1 VKQVKLLFVFLVL
14 VLTTFPLESAERIT
28 GRYALILSDPAP
40 AERFAS
46 RHELRAA
53 AGMSYRQQIDQAQK
67 SVRDE
72 LSRRRIGVLS
82 SANLLLN
89 AVFVQAS
96 QDQEAELRSIPGVQR
111 VVPVARL
118 RLKLD
123 RAVQLVNAPAAWNR
137 LGGVGNAGAGI
148 KIGIIDTGIEQT
160 HPAFQDNSL
169 AVPAGFPK
177 CQGNDC
183 AFTNNKVIVAR
194 SYVRQLAAGTPP
206 NPAVDSHPD
215 DYSPRDRVGHGTAL
229 AMIAAGETNSGPLAT
244 ITGMAPKAYLGNY
257 KIFGSP
263 GVIDYTGGDVMI
275 AALEDALNDG
285 MDIVVLSL
293 GSPAFSGPLDAGAAC
308 GVSSS
313 TPCDPEA
320 LAVENAVRAGM
331 LVVAAAGNEGDTGLV
346 LPTLNTIDSPGDAP
360 SAIAVGATTNSH
372 TFVSSVYV
380 NGNNVPSGLQRLN
393 TGFSDGPLPSAP
405 LAAPLRD
412 VTTLG
417 NDGLLCTPVLPTSL
431 AGSIALVQRGTCTFL
446 QKVTNAQNAGAV
458 GVVIYNSGGSQG
470 IIVPGGL
477 GGTAIP
483 TAGLSNADG
492 VALKSFLSSN
502 PGISVT
508 LDPSPFALDVSV
520 FNTVADFSSQG
531 PAVGF
536 GAIKPDMVAVG
547 TDLYLAAQRFDPN
560 GVLYSPSG
568 YIVSQGTSFSAPMVA
583 GAAALV
589 KQSKPTLTAS
599 QLKSLLVNT
608 ASPQV
613 TDDFGVTATVA
624 AMGAGKLDAGS
635 AVTSNVTVEPATI
648 SFGILTSTT
657 VQPQALQIKN
667 TGSSPLSLTFS
678 VAPRVTD
685 PNAQV
690 RLDKTSLS
698 LGPGAS
704 GTLTATLSG
713 RLPNPGFY
721 EGVVSIQGGAVPLR
735 IPYLYV
741 EGDGFPANIIPIMGD
756 GFAGTVNELTPD
768 GAVVLKVIDRYG
780 APVSGVAV
788 QWAVTQG
795 GGRLTNAD
803 SRTDIYGFAGANAY
817 LGPQL
822 GAQQFAARAAGTT
835 ITFSGAA
842 RLKPTISANGA
853 VNAASFQ
860 AGPVT
865 PGSYISLFGSGLSD
879 DTRAAATASLPLSLD
894 SVSVSFDVPAANLSL
909 PGRLLY
915 VSPGQVNLQVPW
927 ELQGQS
933 SAQIKVS
940 VEFSS
945 GVVYTLPLAAYSPAI
960 FEYTEA
966 SSGTRLAAAQDAKF
980 ALIGSANPAQRGQT
994 IVLYA
999 NGLGPVDNP
1008 PATGEPAPAQP
1019 LANTLT
1025 TPVVTIGGERATVTF
1040 GGLAPGF
1047 PALYQ
1052 INAAVPPNVAP
1063 GIQPVVVS
1071 IGGTDSKP
1079 VSIPIQ

>member
-1 VKQVKLLFVFLVL
+1 MKQAKFVLLLVVFVLAS
-14 VLTTFPLESAERIT
+14 FPVESAERMT

-40 AERFAS
+40 AERFTS
-46 RHELRAA
+46 RQELRAA
-53 AGMSYRQQIDQAQK
+53 AGTSYRQQIDQAQK

-72 LSRRRIGVLS
+72 LGRRRIRALS

-96 QDQEAELRSIPGVQR
+96 KEQAAELLSIPGVRR
-111 VVPVARL
+111 VAPVARL

-123 RAVQLVNAPAAWNR
+123 RAVPLVNAPAAWNR
-137 LGGVGNAGAGI
+137 LGGVGNAGAGV

-160 HPAFQDNSL
+160 HAAFQDSSL

-177 CQGNDC
+177 CQGSDC
-183 AFTNNKVIVAR
+183 AFTSNKVIVAR
-194 SYVRQLAAGTPP
+194 SYVRQLAAGSSP
-206 NPAVDSHPD
+206 NPAADSRPD

-229 AMIAAGETNSGPLAT
+229 AMIAAGGTNSGPLAT

-263 GVIDYTGGDVMI
+263 GVIDYSSGEVMI

-285 MDIVVLSL
+285 MDVVVLSL
-293 GSPAFSGPLDAGAAC
+293 GSPALSGPLDAGRAC

-313 TPCDPEA
+313 TACDPEA

-331 LVVAAAGNEGDTGLV
+331 LVVAAAGNEGDTGLE
-346 LPTLNTIDSPGDAP
+346 LPTMNTIDSPGDAP

-380 NGNNVPSGLQRLN
+380 NGNSVPSSLQRLN
-393 TGFSDGPLPSAP
+393 TYFSDGPLPSAP
-405 LAAPLRD
+405 VTAPLRD
-412 VTTLG
+412 VTTPG
-417 NDGLLCTPVLPTSL
+417 NDGLLCTSVLPTSL
-431 AGSIALVQRGTCTFL
+431 AGSIALIQRGTCTFL

-458 GVVIYNSGGSQG
+458 GVVVYNSSGSQG

-477 GGTAIP
+477 AGTAIP

-492 VALKSFLSSN
+492 VTLKSFLASHS
-502 PGISVT
+502 GTSVT
-508 LDPSPFALDVSV
+508 LDASPFALDVAV

-531 PAVGF
+531 PAVGS
-536 GAIKPDMVAVG
+536 GTIKPDMVAVG

-568 YIVSQGTSFSAPMVA
+568 YTVTQGTSFSAPMVA

-589 KQSKPTLTAS
+589 KQSNPALTAG
-599 QLKSLLVNT
+599 QLKSMLVNT
-608 ASPQV
+608 ASPRV
-613 TDDFGVTATVA
+613 TDSFGITATVA

-635 AVTSNVTVEPATI
+635 AVASNVTVEPATI

-657 VQPQALQIKN
+657 VQPQVLQIKN
-667 TGSSPLSLTFS
+667 TGSSAVSLTFS
-678 VAPRVTD
+678 VTPRSTD

-690 RLDKTSLS
+690 QLDKTSLS

-704 GTLTATLSG
+704 GALTATLSG
-713 RLPNPGFY
+713 RFPDPGFY

-735 IPYLYV
+735 VPYLYIA
-741 EGDGFPANIIPIMGD
+741 GDGFPGNVVPIMGD
-756 GFAGTVNELTPD
+756 GFVGTVNELTPD
-768 GAVVLKVIDRYG
+768 GAVVFKVIDRYG
-780 APVSGVAV
+780 APVSGVPV

-795 GGRLTNAD
+795 GGKLSSAD
-803 SRTDIYGFAGANAY
+803 SFTDSYGFAGANAY
-817 LGPQL
+817 LGPQP
-822 GAQQFAARAAGTT
+822 GTQQFAARAAGVTV
-835 ITFSGAA
+835 TFTGAA

-853 VNAASFQ
+853 VNAASSQ
-860 AGPVT
+860 AGPVA

-879 DTRAAATASLPLSLD
+879 DTRTASTASLPLSLD
-894 SVSVSFDVPAANLSL
+894 AVSVSFDVPGANLSL
-909 PGRLLY
+909 PGRLTY

-927 ELQGQS
+927 ELRGQS

-966 SSGTRLAAAQDAKF
+966 SSGARLAAAQDANF
-980 ALIGSANPAQRGQT
+980 GLIGPGNPAQRGQA

-1025 TPVVTIGGERATVTF
+1025 APAVTIGGQPATVTF
-1040 GGLAPGF
+1040 SGLAPGF

-1052 INAAVPPNVAP
+1052 INVVVPPNVAP
-1063 GIQPVVVS
+1063 GIQPAVVS
-1071 IGGTDSKP
+1071 VGGTDSKP
-1079 VSIPIQ
+1079 VNVPVQ